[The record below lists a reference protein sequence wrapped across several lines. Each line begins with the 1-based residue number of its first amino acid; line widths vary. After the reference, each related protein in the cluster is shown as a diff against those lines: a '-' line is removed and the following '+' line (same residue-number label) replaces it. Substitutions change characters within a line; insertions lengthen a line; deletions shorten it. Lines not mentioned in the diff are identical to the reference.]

1 LFSHIT
7 EQIGMFSYTGLGPE
21 MVEFLVKE
29 KHIYLLA
36 CGRISM
42 CGVSSQLFDA
52 AGRILLS

>member
-1 LFSHIT
+1 
-7 EQIGMFSYTGLGPE
+7 MFSYTGLSPD

-42 CGVSSQLFDA
+42 CAVCSFWPQEVP
-52 AGRILLS
+52 

>member
-1 LFSHIT
+1 
-7 EQIGMFSYTGLGPE
+7 MFSYTGLGPE